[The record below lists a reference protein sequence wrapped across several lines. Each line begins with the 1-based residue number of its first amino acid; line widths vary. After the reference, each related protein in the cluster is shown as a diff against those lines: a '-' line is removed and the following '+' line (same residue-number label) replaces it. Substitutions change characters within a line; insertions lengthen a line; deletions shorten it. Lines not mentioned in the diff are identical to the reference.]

1 MESNTPGIV
10 GGFKSNFFVCLL
22 VIEFVVAL
30 FEAEEEEEE
39 EELAFVVVPTTAPVF
54 SVFFFLATTED
65 ASAAAAK
72 LLPKP
77 NKGIWWSRKSPLFLT
92 SLHILSSTHDKA
104 YAVVLLLGAKED
116 EEDELN
122 TALVFL
128 LLSNRSSAIL
138 ETAPLKCLPDKDI
151 LFHVIVFYIYLLF
164 CVENSPFSRINFFLE
179 EIQHK
184 KERAAAC
191 WTRDRN

>member
-92 SLHILSSTHDKA
+92 LSLHILSSAHDKA
-104 YAVVLLLGAKED
+104 YTGVLLLGAKED
-116 EEDELN
+116 EEEELN
-122 TALVFL
+122 NALVFL
-128 LLSNRSSAIL
+128 LLSNRSAIL

-151 LFHVIVFYIYLLF
+151 V
-164 CVENSPFSRINFFLE
+164 
-179 EIQHK
+179 
-184 KERAAAC
+184 
-191 WTRDRN
+191 

>member
-30 FEAEEEEEE
+30 FEAEEEEE

-92 SLHILSSTHDKA
+92 SLHILSSAHDKA
-104 YAVVLLLGAKED
+104 YTVVLLLGAKED

-122 TALVFL
+122 NALVFL
-128 LLSNRSSAIL
+128 LLSNRSAIL
-138 ETAPLKCLPDKDI
+138 EKAPLLKSLPDKDI
-151 LFHVIVFYIYLLF
+151 V
-164 CVENSPFSRINFFLE
+164 
-179 EIQHK
+179 
-184 KERAAAC
+184 
-191 WTRDRN
+191 

>member
-30 FEAEEEEEE
+30 FEAEEEEE

-92 SLHILSSTHDKA
+92 SLHILSSAHDKA
-104 YAVVLLLGAKED
+104 YTGVLLLGAKED
-116 EEDELN
+116 EEEELN
-122 TALVFL
+122 NALVFL
-128 LLSNRSSAIL
+128 LLSNRSAIL
-138 ETAPLKCLPDKDI
+138 ETAPLLKCLPDKDI
-151 LFHVIVFYIYLLF
+151 V
-164 CVENSPFSRINFFLE
+164 
-179 EIQHK
+179 
-184 KERAAAC
+184 
-191 WTRDRN
+191 